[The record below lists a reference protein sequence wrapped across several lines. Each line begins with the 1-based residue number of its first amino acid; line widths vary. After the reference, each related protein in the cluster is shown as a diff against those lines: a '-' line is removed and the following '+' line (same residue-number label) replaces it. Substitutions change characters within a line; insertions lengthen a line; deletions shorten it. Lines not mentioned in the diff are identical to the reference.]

1 MARGGEEC
9 MDEKQFA
16 VATLFAAILLTVV
29 VVPMSTQQSGMYDP
43 WLDYNEDGVIDVNE
57 LHPLGEA
64 YGSSGDPTKNV
75 TIAKHASKVI
85 RAAVGVSVPSSTYWF
100 SNPIAIDGYS
110 KVTVLMRF
118 NAEANAYYLITSDD
132 IPGSAWWFVDTAVN
146 FPGNLVKTYEAMNQ
160 RIEVQAWNGDGE
172 ARILDVDIYLI
183 A

>member
-1 MARGGEEC
+1 MNG
-9 MDEKQFA
+9 KQFA
-16 VATLFAAILLTVV
+16 VATLFAVILLTVV

-100 SNPIAIDGYS
+100 SDPIAIDGYS
-110 KVTVLMRF
+110 KVTVLIRF
-118 NAEANAYYLITSDD
+118 YAVANAYYLIASDNIVD
-132 IPGSAWWFVDTAVN
+132 SAWWSVDSAVS
-146 FPGNLVKTYEAMNQ
+146 FPLHLVKTYDVMNQ

-172 ARILDVDIYLI
+172 ARTIDVDIYLM